1 MLRIVCPHCGP
12 RAELEFRWGGD
23 AHVTR
28 PDPCCDDATWAAYLF
43 NRRNR
48 KGVSLERWVHAFG
61 CQQWFNLARDSLTH
75 EITAT
80 YRMGEPPPPGTGA

>member
-1 MLRIVCPHCGP
+1 MLLITCPHCGP

-28 PDPCCDDATWAAYLF
+28 PETSCDDATWAAYLF
-43 NRRNR
+43 HRRNL
-48 KGVSLERWVHAFG
+48 KGPSLERWVHAFG
-61 CQQWFNLARDSLTH
+61 CRQWFNLARDSLTH

-80 YRMGEPPPPGTGA
+80 YPMGEPAPEASP